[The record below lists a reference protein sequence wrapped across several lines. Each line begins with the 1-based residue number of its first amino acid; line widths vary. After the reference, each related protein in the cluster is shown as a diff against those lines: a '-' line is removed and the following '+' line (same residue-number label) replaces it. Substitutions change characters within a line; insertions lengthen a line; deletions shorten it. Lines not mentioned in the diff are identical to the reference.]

1 MEPTWVCRVFRR
13 VIISTPVDSYPMT
26 DDGSTELAEAR
37 YPITKTKGPFS
48 FGRRSSV
55 IGGRRP
61 STFIEL

>member
-13 VIISTPVDSYPMT
+13 VIISAPVDSYPMT
-26 DDGSTELAEAR
+26 DDR

-55 IGGRRP
+55 IGGRRQ